1 MIFQRRVTKGL
12 IVFALVF
19 AVPIE
24 TPNAQPSPAPEQS
37 QIMIVGRGKD
47 KCSDIGK
54 LDDARRTGWTL
65 GYISG
70 LASAL
75 QVNFLKD
82 RDMIDMLKKISAQCR
97 STPDASLAEAIDV
110 VLRDQKILK

>member
-1 MIFQRRVTKGL
+1 MLQRRVTKGL
-12 IVFALVF
+12 IVFALVVGF
-19 AVPIE
+19 ASE
-24 TPNAQPSPAPEQS
+24 SPNAQPSSKSEQT

-54 LDDARRTGWTL
+54 LDDARRTGWVL
-65 GYISG
+65 GYLSG

-82 RDMIDMLKKISAQCR
+82 RDMIDMLKKISIQCR
-97 STPDASLAEAIDV
+97 STPEASLAEAIDV
-110 VLRDQKILK
+110 VLRDQKILKR